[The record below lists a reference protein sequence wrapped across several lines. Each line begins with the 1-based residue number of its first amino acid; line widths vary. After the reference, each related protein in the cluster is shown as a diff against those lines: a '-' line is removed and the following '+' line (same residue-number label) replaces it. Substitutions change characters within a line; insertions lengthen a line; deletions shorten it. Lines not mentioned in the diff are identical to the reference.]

1 MKYFIIIGT
10 FLFVSKF
17 LSAQKSIQIELKI
30 RDTLVDCEKD
40 NFEIIYS
47 INNNSVKQICV
58 PKPIIMQ
65 NDNEYAGD
73 ASYEYQKYEDSLKRF
88 VHFRYRLDELPYRT
102 IQYQYINPKS
112 KLVCTEPM
120 SCILM
125 KKGRY
130 RIRIKLL
137 FSKYNKSVKN
147 ISSNW
152 SEFTIVKPLAAPM

>member
-102 IQYQYINPKS
+102 I
-112 KLVCTEPM
+112 